1 MIAAPPR
8 EGERGSTIAEFALA
22 VAALMT
28 MIVGI
33 VDVGRAMYANHLV
46 ANAAKEG
53 ARYAVV
59 HGSSCT
65 LSGCPATA
73 AQIRTY
79 VRGLVPGIDA
89 THLTV
94 TTTWSTG
101 TACAGSPF
109 QSAGCTVNVQTSYP
123 FTFIVSLLP
132 NFTMTMRGSSQMV
145 ISQ

>member
-1 MIAAPPR
+1 MV
-8 EGERGSTIAEFALA
+8 EFAIA
-22 VAALMT
+22 VAMLMT

-33 VDVGRAMYANHLV
+33 VDIGRAMYAYHLV
-46 ANAAKEG
+46 ANVAQEG
-53 ARYAVV
+53 ARYAAV

-65 LSGCPATA
+65 LSSCPATA
-73 AQIRTY
+73 SAIQTY
-79 VRGLVPGIDA
+79 VRGQATGIDA
-89 THLTV
+89 TRLTV

-101 TACAGSPF
+101 NSCAGSPY
-109 QSAGCTVNVQTSYP
+109 QSAGCTVSVQTSYP